1 VSDLEEVYRAY
12 LACLDARELDRL
24 DAYVHDT
31 LVYNDRSLTREDY
44 CALLADDVARIPDLV
59 FTVDLLV
66 VRGDHVAC
74 RLWFDCTPRATFHGI
89 EPDGRR
95 VSFAEHVFY
104 RFHSG
109 RIAQVWSLIDLD
121 AVRAQLDAS

>member
-1 VSDLEEVYRAY
+1 VSGLEDVYRAY
-12 LACLDARELDRL
+12 LACLNERQLERL
-24 DAYVHDT
+24 GEYVHDELT
-31 LVYNDRSLTREDY
+31 YNGDALSLDGYR
-44 CALLADDVARIPDLV
+44 ALLADDVARIPDLL

-66 VRGDHVAC
+66 VHGDHVAC

-95 VSFAEHVFY
+95 VAFAEHVFY
-104 RFHSG
+104 RFDAG

-121 AVRAQLDAS
+121 AVRAQLDAP